1 MEDSEM
7 LDYPAAMTIEL
18 DRWQFERR
26 LHHYVEFQYWEKLQ
40 RLRVSS
46 GKPTNDRTR
55 RSSSKYP
62 GVVKSEIE
70 SDSES
75 DCENESERDYINCKP
90 HH

>member
-75 DCENESERDYINCKP
+75 DCENESERDYICKP